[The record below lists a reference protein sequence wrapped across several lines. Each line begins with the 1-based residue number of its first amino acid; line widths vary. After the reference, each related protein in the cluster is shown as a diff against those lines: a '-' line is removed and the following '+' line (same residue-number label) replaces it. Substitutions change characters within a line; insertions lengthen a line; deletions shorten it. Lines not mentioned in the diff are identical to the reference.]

1 VATLFPSAEDEVP
14 PNAPLAERLRPRD
27 LADLCGQEELTG
39 EGRILRRLIEADRV
53 PSMIL
58 WGPPGSGK
66 TTLARILARH
76 TGARFVFFSAVLA
89 GKEDVRRTVEE
100 AQRDLF
106 DRRTRTIL
114 FVDEIHRFNKAQ
126 QDAFLPHVEAGT
138 IVLVGATTEN
148 PSFEVNA
155 ALLSRLRVFVLK
167 PLGEEALRKVLARAL
182 ADPEA
187 GLGARGVRLDPGA
200 ERVLVASADGDAR
213 RLLNL
218 LEAAVSGEPEG
229 PVLLTEAA
237 LREALQRK
245 TLAHDRGGEEHYN
258 LISALHKSLRGSDPQ
273 ASAYWLGR
281 LLIAGEDPLY
291 VARRLVRFASEDVG
305 LADPQALVQA
315 IAAKEAVHFVGMP
328 EGGLALLQAA
338 IYLATAPKSNALYE
352 AYGRVA
358 KDVAEHPAEPV
369 PLSIR
374 NAPTD
379 LMARLG
385 YGEGYKYPH
394 DYVHRIVAQGYLP
407 DGLSGR
413 VYYRPGEAGFE
424 REVKKRLDYWE
435 KLRREGREEKRA
447 DG

>member
-1 VATLFPSAEDEVP
+1 LATLFPSAEDDVP
-14 PNAPLAERLRPRD
+14 PNAPLAERLRPRELD
-27 LADLCGQEELTG
+27 ELCGQEELVG

-53 PSMIL
+53 PSMVL

-89 GKEDVRRTVEE
+89 GKEDVRRAVEE
-100 AQRDLF
+100 ARHDLF
-106 DRRTRTIL
+106 DRRRRTIL

-167 PLGEEALRKVLARAL
+167 PLDEDALRSVLSRAL
-182 ADPEA
+182 SDPEA
-187 GLGARGVRLDPGA
+187 GFGARGVRLEPEA
-200 ERVLVASADGDAR
+200 ERVLLASADGDAR

-218 LEAAVSGEPEG
+218 LEAAISGEAEG
-229 PVLLTEAA
+229 PVMLTGTAV
-237 LREALQRK
+237 RETLQRK
-245 TLAHDRGGEEHYN
+245 ILAHDRAGEEHYN
-258 LISALHKSLRGSDPQ
+258 LISALHKSMRGSDPQ
-273 ASAYWLGR
+273 AAAYWLGR
-281 LLIAGEDPLY
+281 LLIAGEDPLF

-315 IAAKEAVHFVGMP
+315 VAAKEAVHFIGMP

-338 IYLATAPKSNALYE
+338 LYLATAPKSNALYE
-352 AYGRVA
+352 AWGEVA
-358 KDVAEHPAEPV
+358 KDVAERPAEPV

-374 NAPTD
+374 NAPTG

-394 DYVHRIVAQGYLP
+394 DYVHRVVAQDYLP
-407 DGLSGR
+407 EGLAGR
-413 VYYRPGEAGFE
+413 TFYRPGEAGFE

-435 KLRREGREEKRA
+435 KLRREDREERRT